1 MEWLQVKNDGYVR
14 CQSSFYTVADVLDGS
29 VSYEFTPGV
38 NPLIGEIDSGVW
50 AVSYMLSM
58 YPYRP
63 KDFTL
68 FQPPVATVD
77 GKEMPL
83 SELSRLTCYLD
94 RSYPLFSS
102 RRSVRKMVERGLKR
116 SGLSMRAE
124 DVKRLFA
131 LDDMRFE
138 RPLRQNGNESYRAMA
153 AIGYSFGREVFCF
166 PWFSAKRSKYFQ
178 GHFSFLLEVLAREGK
193 TVIFPGSAL

>member
-1 MEWLQVKNDGYVR
+1 M
-14 CQSSFYTVADVLDGS
+14 
-29 VSYEFTPGV
+29 
-38 NPLIGEIDSGVW
+38 
-50 AVSYMLSM
+50 
-58 YPYRP
+58 
-63 KDFTL
+63 
-68 FQPPVATVD
+68 
-77 GKEMPL
+77 
-83 SELSRLTCYLD
+83 
-94 RSYPLFSS
+94 
-102 RRSVRKMVERGLKR
+102 ERGLKR
-116 SGLSMRAE
+116 SGLSMRAD
-124 DVKRLFA
+124 DVKRLFD